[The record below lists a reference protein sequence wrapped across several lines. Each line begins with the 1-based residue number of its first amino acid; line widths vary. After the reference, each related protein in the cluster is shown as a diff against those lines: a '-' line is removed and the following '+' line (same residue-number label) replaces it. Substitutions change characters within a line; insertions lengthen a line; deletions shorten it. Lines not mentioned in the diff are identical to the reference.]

1 MWSSLGQELQHVCSR
16 SINSLPFAEI
26 YPARREKFY
35 GWGRRSDLPPVIGP
49 PNLDYWSLLSDDK
62 VYAVVLSHEF
72 AVEMERMFAS
82 DLAQSDQ
89 IQRGMW
95 GKRPLLQKVKELFA
109 HLFSRWM

>member
-1 MWSSLGQELQHVCSR
+1 MKIYEHRKALLNAKTAVIDGVWSTVGST
-16 SINSLPFAEI
+16 
-26 YPARREKFY
+26 
-35 GWGRRSDLPPVIGP
+35 
-49 PNLDYWSLLSDDK
+49 NLNYWSLLSDDK
-62 VYAVVLSHEF
+62 VSAVVLSHEF

-89 IQRGMW
+89 IQWGMW

>member
-1 MWSSLGQELQHVCSR
+1 MKIYEHRKALLNAKTAVIDGVWSTVGST
-16 SINSLPFAEI
+16 
-26 YPARREKFY
+26 
-35 GWGRRSDLPPVIGP
+35 
-49 PNLDYWSLLSDDK
+49 NLNYWSLLSDDK
-62 VYAVVLSHEF
+62 VSAVVLSHEF

-109 HLFSRWM
+109 HLFYRWM